1 MSGFKAFFNQWI
13 QEQGLQLQELKAAES
28 DPEAQHQLAPLILRV
43 IHHYENYY
51 KAKAD
56 ATKEDVLRMY
66 SPSWTST
73 LENSF
78 MWIAGWRPSTIFHL
92 VYTKIAGIQAEQ
104 ELDDFLDEKGNEEKL
119 TSLSPAQLMQLDE
132 LQRRTIREEVSISE
146 KMAKLQEKTGDQPFV
161 NLAEIET
168 TTDTVSAGN
177 LAEIETT
184 TDTVSGR
191 SSYAEIG
198 MHEKGLMWLLEKADE
213 LRLRTLKGVVDILSP
228 LQSLRFLTV
237 AASLHLRVHEI
248 GEEKDQQRQSSTS
261 NSGQGDRRQ

>member
-28 DPEAQHQLAPLILRV
+28 DPEAQHQLASLILRV
-43 IHHYENYY
+43 THHYENYY

-73 LENSF
+73 LENSL

-92 VYTKIAGIQAEQ
+92 IYTKVAGIQPEQ

-119 TSLSPAQLMQLDE
+119 TSLSPAQLIQLDE
-132 LQRRTIREEVSISE
+132 LQRRTIREEVSLSE
-146 KMAKLQEKTGDQPFV
+146 KMAKLQEKKGDQPFV

-168 TTDTVSAGN
+168 TTNTVSECNNHDAGRC
-177 LAEIETT
+177 T
-184 TDTVSGR
+184 
-191 SSYAEIG
+191 YAEIG
-198 MHEKGLMWLLEKADE
+198 MHEEGLMWLLEKADE
-213 LRLRTLKGVVDILSP
+213 LRLRTLKGVVDIMSP
-228 LQSLRFLTV
+228 FQSLRFLTV

-248 GEEKDQQRQSSTS
+248 GEEKDQQRQSSTT
-261 NSGQGDRRQ
+261 NDGQGDRGSDEM